1 MNCLDHAQEYVR
13 RGFSVI
19 PLRLDGTKRS
29 AVQWK
34 KYQKE
39 IATENELERWFGGEE
54 LNHFRLGPETF
65 VLIGGEYLGM
75 LIPPGANGG
84 MELGTVS
91 RVHTIDGCT
100 EAPEDDRHNPCPQ
113 NPPPQE
119 PPAISDQ
126 FFDYVHRTLEGGAQ

>member
-1 MNCLDHAQEYVR
+1 MTSDTFLNGDDLFEDWREDVLN
-13 RGFSVI
+13 GS
-19 PLRLDGTKRS
+19 PPKR
-29 AVQWK
+29 
-34 KYQKE
+34 YE
-39 IATENELERWFGGEE
+39 FGGEE
-54 LNHFRLGPETF
+54 LNHFRLRPETF

-84 MELGTVS
+84 MELGTFS

-100 EAPEDDRHNPCPQ
+100 EAPEDYRHNLCPQ

-126 FFDYVHRTLEGGAQ
+126 FFDYVHRSLEGGAQ